1 MMPVMPVRSKSHA
14 CVSPVPFLICTLFAL
29 IALLAVPSRGWSAN
43 DETYLLRPQTR
54 VKVMVVEWLA
64 ATGEYKEWTALN
76 GEYLVSRAGTI
87 SVPLIGEISVKDET
101 TQRVA
106 NRIAELLKEKTGLA
120 TPPTATVEVLK
131 YPGIYLTGAVDR
143 PGELEY
149 RPGLTVMQAV
159 AMAGGRQR
167 MSSQS
172 GYSELEQIRYIG
184 ELGRTDLFLKQL
196 MARRARLEAEATGTQ
211 TVTMPPEL
219 SVEEEDPTI
228 RQIVQRELNL
238 FASRSEA
245 LKRQLESLHE
255 LENLLNNE
263 IKVLDEKTAVQ
274 DRQIDIAQKE
284 LANIA
289 SLVNSGTLAKTR
301 ETALERVVA
310 DLSSDKLDLV
320 VAAMRARQKVSETQR
335 DALALQS
342 QYRTEAGR
350 DLQLVEA
357 EIEDTK
363 LKRNTALQLLE
374 ATGAS
379 LSKYYAM
386 KTMELQPME
395 YWLTREGDPR
405 SPFKVQQTALVEP
418 GDVINVRY
426 EISDSTADPLQVSA
440 NGRPTNR

>member
-1 MMPVMPVRSKSHA
+1 MPVLSCYSKSLA
-14 CVSPVPFLICTLFAL
+14 CASRVSFLVC
-29 IALLAVPSRGWSAN
+29 ALLALVGSLVLPSHGWAEG

-87 SVPLIGEISVKDET
+87 SVPLIGEITVANET

-106 NRIAELLKEKTGLA
+106 NRIADMLKQKTGLA

-131 YPGIYLTGAVDR
+131 YPGIYVTGAVDR

-159 AMAGGRQR
+159 AIAGGRQR
-167 MSSQS
+167 IPNQS
-172 GYSELEQIRYIG
+172 GYSELEQIRYVG
-184 ELGRTDLFLKQL
+184 ELGRSELYLKQL
-196 MARRARLEAEATGTQ
+196 LARRARLEAEAAGAKA
-211 TVTMPPEL
+211 VTMPPEL
-219 SVEEEDPTI
+219 TANPEDATI

-245 LKRQLESLHE
+245 LTRQLASLND
-255 LENLLNNE
+255 LETLLKNE
-263 IKVLDEKTAVQ
+263 IKVLEEKTGVQ
-274 DRQIDIAQKE
+274 DRQIGIAEKE
-284 LANIA
+284 LAAIA
-289 SLVNSGTLAKTR
+289 SLVDSGTLAKSR
-301 ETALERVVA
+301 ETSLERVVA

-357 EIEDTK
+357 DIEDTK

-379 LSKYYAM
+379 LSQYYAM

-405 SPFKVQQTALVEP
+405 SPFKVQDTAALEP
-418 GDVINVRY
+418 GDVLNIRY
-426 EISDSTADPLQVSA
+426 EISDGIADPLQVSA
-440 NGRPTNR
+440 KGRPIQR